1 MANSHPEKYIYS
13 ARNYSALPFDEP
25 RSNVPPQRHLA
36 LKSCSAGKIAVEFTL
51 ARMLKHPDRHDAV
64 RGTALMAVIAKL
76 KLKMLASLILFCL
89 VAGIVVLIFGEDDA
103 GYRNIGLRLIRR
115 VGKAASSTANIKNM
129 MPRLQTQ
136 LGPHPRQLVDL
147 RVSNWLAGI
156 MEVTT
161 EILTQWVKELIK

>member
-1 MANSHPEKYIYS
+1 MP
-13 ARNYSALPFDEP
+13 
-25 RSNVPPQRHLA
+25 
-36 LKSCSAGKIAVEFTL
+36 
-51 ARMLKHPDRHDAV
+51 
-64 RGTALMAVIAKL
+64 VIAKL

-147 RVSNWLAGI
+147 RVSNRLTGI
-156 MEVTT
+156 MEVAI